1 MRLDRVQDTLSDV
14 GRRVNDALP
23 DSLREMPARSK
34 ALGALAVVLLVVALV
49 LIARGLAP
57 TPPIRFEPTAEEKAE
72 FAAIQNDLES
82 LSAMPLAD
90 LEREVAA
97 RERTATE
104 AERAGD
110 AEGATRA
117 HDALQRAREA
127 HFTRKY
133 ETEQGIAPR

>member
-1 MRLDRVQDTLSDV
+1 MRLDRVQDTLHDV
-14 GRRVNDALP
+14 GRRVSDALP
-23 DSLREMPARSK
+23 ESVRDMPARSK

-49 LIARGLAP
+49 LIVRALAP
-57 TPPIRFEPTAEEKAE
+57 TPPVRFEPTPEEKAE
-72 FAAIQNDLES
+72 FLAIQNDLES
-82 LSAMPLAD
+82 LSGMTLAD

-97 RERTATE
+97 RERAATE
-104 AERAGD
+104 AEKSGD
-110 AEGATRA
+110 AAAAARA